1 MALWSGRFEQSVDEF
16 TQRFGASLP
25 VDKHM
30 YRQDIRGSI
39 AHAKMLGRQ
48 GVLSQSDVDHIE
60 VGLLEIE
67 NQISQGRF
75 KFDVNDEDIHM
86 SVERELTDDIGAAGQ
101 RLHTGRS
108 RNDQVATDTRLW
120 AKDLL
125 DSLMAENYS
134 LRKVI
139 LRAAHK
145 NFGAIMPGYT
155 HMQHAQPVLFSHHL
169 LAYFWM
175 FTRDF
180 KRLYAAYVDAD
191 ANPLGSAA
199 LAGTTYPLDRDYT
212 THLLGFDHAIPNSMD
227 AVSDRDYLLDLL
239 YACSVSMMH
248 LSRLCEEIVTWS
260 TTEFGFI
267 TLSDSYS
274 TGSSIMP
281 QKKNPDF
288 AELTRGKTGR
298 VYGDL
303 IALLT
308 TMKSLPLAYNKDL
321 QECKEGPLDAVRT
334 LRDCMICME
343 GMIDTWTVHS
353 HTMLSE
359 AGLGFTAATDVA
371 DYLAKRGLPFR
382 KAHEVVGE
390 LVLYCEKH
398 KVGLEDLTLE
408 EFRSFSPLF
417 SKDVVGTLDPE
428 GIARARDTFGGTGH
442 DAVRVQMHEASK
454 ALKRDRRTVKTMR
467 AKSAGYES

>member
-428 GIARARDTFGGTGH
+428 GIARARDMFGGTGH